1 MPCLMIHAMMSCTVL
16 KFSTV
21 ATDGLKEIEEEDRS
35 KCRRIANTQY
45 NDLWYGANHLEAAYF
60 LLFRFKSFVLTP
72 PQDSF
77 LALG

>member
-1 MPCLMIHAMMSCTVL
+1 MIHAMMSCTVL

-60 LLFRFKSFVLTP
+60 LLFRYFVSSHLSLHRLRIHFWP
-72 PQDSF
+72 
-77 LALG
+77 